1 MREHM
6 IRFLTI
12 IVVAVM
18 MLSAS
23 VQAAEQRFFSNIS
36 DLPLMSGLYELP
48 DAAVVFDKEEGRI
61 VESAAAGEGVHH
73 TQVIDFY
80 TKTLPQLGWVVV
92 SSAPAAGVGLYQR
105 NGEMLSLTAR
115 PEGNQGDGVVILQVS
130 LAPLTR

>member
-1 MREHM
+1 MT
-6 IRFLTI
+6 RFLTI
-12 IVVAVM
+12 VMVAIV
-18 MLSAS
+18 MLSAGA
-23 VQAAEQRFFSNIS
+23 QAADQRFFSNIS
-36 DLPLMSGLYELP
+36 DLPLMPGLYELP

-80 TKTLPQLGWVVV
+80 TKTLPQLGWAVV
-92 SSAPAAGVGLYQR
+92 SSAPAAGMGLYQR
-105 NGEMLSLTAR
+105 DGEMLNLTAR